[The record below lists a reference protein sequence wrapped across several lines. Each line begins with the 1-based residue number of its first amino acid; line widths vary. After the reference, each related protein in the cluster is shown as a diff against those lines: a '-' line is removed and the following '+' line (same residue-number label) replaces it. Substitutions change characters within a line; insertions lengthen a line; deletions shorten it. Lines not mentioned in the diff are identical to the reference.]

1 MLVTRHLLAIR
12 IETWLNPVLLT
23 PWSRNVRLG
32 MNSSILQDFAVLMRK
47 GEVQGRYET
56 AVDRRPLSR
65 ESGSVRLNSA
75 HDYFC

>member
-1 MLVTRHLLAIR
+1 
-12 IETWLNPVLLT
+12 
-23 PWSRNVRLG
+23 